1 MLVHLAHAEFTYW
14 AIQPSLHG
22 SFTVNNPPMLLR
34 MGCKLLKTCNMYDL
48 VLLAK
53 QNRHALFG

>member
-14 AIQPSLHG
+14 AIQPSSHS
-22 SFTVNNPPMLLR
+22 SFTVNNPHMLLR
-34 MGCKLLKTCNMYDL
+34 MGCKLLKTCKEGNL

-53 QNRHALFG
+53 